1 MVAQSKKSSA
11 RIKKYSGESF
21 YEDLIELSPM
31 GFLILDEKGI
41 IVEANPAYYKI
52 TGYRSHELIGRHIS
66 IISGQGK
73 GGKKI
78 IDKNIQDILSGK
90 LLSHV
95 VVSRRKDGRLA
106 HVRLNEKRITL
117 PDGRPGILSVAEDIS
132 QQREAEMQLL
142 ASEERFRKIFIDN
155 EAPMLII
162 NPKSQRI
169 LDANPAAGR
178 FYGYSRKKLATM
190 DMGQINMVSAVKRK
204 KMMAEAMNRPQTYF
218 QFKHRLASGET
229 RDVEVYAS
237 PIEVAGDRFMFIIV
251 HDISERRRSAELLDL
266 RLKQQEILLKLS
278 DAISHADSPEAI
290 FKFALNAIKDGLGVE
305 RASILLMDESR
316 EMRFVAWVGLSDA
329 YRRAVQGH
337 SPWKPEV
344 RNPKPLYIVN
354 VATHSRTRDYLSVLK
369 RESINSIAFIPLAHR
384 GRLIGKFMLYYKER
398 HRFSDFEKSFTQTL
412 ANQLAI
418 SVIRK
423 KDEEK
428 LRASEQMYRS
438 LIQTSPDAI
447 MALDMKGN
455 ICFANQKAATLYGF
469 KDPHSFVGRS
479 GFDFVAAE
487 HRHEAKN
494 MIKTAISKGEFHGI
508 IYAVTRQGKPKT
520 LEVNAILMRD
530 STGRPYQFLSIS
542 RDISERLQAQKKLA
556 ESERLF
562 RIVVEEAQDGMAMA
576 DTKGKY
582 ILVNHAM
589 EIMTGYSHEELLNM
603 TVFDLLAPEE
613 EATLFPRIL
622 SGNKGRRVAR
632 LKRKDGNVFHAEISG
647 FPIEI
652 GGQSFV
658 MGQMRDISALI
669 AAEEE
674 KRNLELQIQHA
685 QKMESLGVLAGG
697 IAHDFNNLLT
707 GILGN
712 VGLTEMQLTQAHPAM
727 QNIKSIESSA
737 MRAADLCRQLL
748 AYSGKGRFTVMSLD
762 LNEIVEE
769 IGTLLESSISR
780 KVLLKYNLEE
790 NLPAVEVDTAQI
802 QQVIMNLIINASDAI
817 GKKSGIVSITSGV
830 MDCDENYLTETY
842 LDDKLKPGPYV
853 YLEVSDTGT
862 GMDEET
868 RQKIFDPFFSTKFTG
883 RGLGLAAVLGII
895 RGHKGAIKVY
905 SEPGKGSTFKILFP
919 VTDKAM
925 ESLVKPEKQMDD
937 WQSSGGVLI
946 VDDEETIR
954 LLAAET
960 LKRAGMKT
968 YLARDG
974 KVALDIF
981 KEHADEIRVVLL
993 DMTMPRMDGIETFR
1007 ELRRIKASV
1016 KVILSSGYNEQDATN
1031 SFVGKGL
1038 AGFLQKPYKAAHLIE
1053 VMRKILK

>member
-1 MVAQSKKSSA
+1 MVAKKKESPA
-11 RIKKYSGESF
+11 KGKKYTGENF
-21 YEDLIELSPM
+21 YEDLVELSPM
-31 GFLILDEKGI
+31 GFLILDEKGV

-52 TGYRSHELIGRHIS
+52 TGYRSSELIGRHIS
-66 IISGQGK
+66 IISGNESSK
-73 GGKKI
+73 AVVNR
-78 IDKNIQDILSGK
+78 NIREILSGK

-95 VVSRRKDGRLA
+95 VVSRRKDGRRA
-106 HVRLNEKRITL
+106 WVRLNEKRITL

-132 QQREAEMQLL
+132 KQREAEKQLL

-155 EAPMLII
+155 KAPMLIV
-162 NPKSQRI
+162 NPGNLQI
-169 LDANPAAGR
+169 LDANPAASR
-178 FYGYSRKKLATM
+178 FYGYSRKKLFTM
-190 DMGQINMVSAVKRK
+190 HMGQINLVSVKERK
-204 KMMAEAMNRPQTYF
+204 KMMVEAMSRPQTYF
-218 QFKHRLASGET
+218 QFKHRLASGEI

-237 PIEVAGDRFMFIIV
+237 PIEVAGERFMFIIV

-278 DAISHADSPEAI
+278 GAISHADSPEAI
-290 FKFALNAIKDGLGVE
+290 FKFALNALKDGLGVA
-305 RASILLMDESR
+305 RASILLMDETK
-316 EMRFVAWVGLSDA
+316 EMRFVAWMGLSAA

-337 SPWKPEV
+337 SPWKPEA

-354 VATHSRTRDYLSVLK
+354 AATHSKTRAYRSVLDK
-369 RESINSIAFIPLAHR
+369 ESIQSIAFIPLTHR
-384 GRLIGKFMLYYKER
+384 GRLMGKFMLYYNER
-398 HRFSDFEKSFTQTL
+398 HSFSEFEKSFLQTL

-418 SVIRK
+418 SVIRR

-428 LRASEQMYRS
+428 LRASEQMHRS
-438 LIQTSPDAI
+438 LIQASPDAI
-447 MALDMKGN
+447 MALDMQGN
-455 ICFANQKAATLYGF
+455 ITFANEKAAALYGF
-469 KDPHSFVGRS
+469 KKPASLIGRS
-479 GFDFVAAE
+479 GFDFVARD
-487 HRHEAKN
+487 HRHEVQT
-494 MIKTAISKGEFHGI
+494 MIETAVEKGEFHGI
-508 IYAVTRQGKPKT
+508 VYAVTQQGKPKT
-520 LEVNAILMRD
+520 LEINAILMRD
-530 STGRPYQFLSIS
+530 AEGKPYQFLSIG

-576 DTKGKY
+576 DIKGKY

-589 EIMTGYSHEELLNM
+589 EKMTGYSHQELLNM

-613 EATLFPRIL
+613 DPVLFPRIV
-622 SGNKGRRVAR
+622 SGEKGRRTAL
-632 LKRKDGNVFHAEISG
+632 LKRKDGSIFHAEISG

-652 GGQSFV
+652 GGKSFV
-658 MGQMRDISALI
+658 MGQVRDISAVV

-712 VGLTEMQLTQAHPAM
+712 VGLTEMLLTQAHPAM
-727 QNIKSIESSA
+727 QNVKSIESSA

-780 KVLLKYNLEE
+780 KVLMKYNLEK

-817 GKKSGIVSITSGV
+817 GKKSGIVSVTTGV

-853 YLEVSDTGT
+853 YLEVSDTGV
-862 GMDEET
+862 GMNEET

-925 ESLVKPEKQMDD
+925 ESLVKPDKQMDD
-937 WQSSGGVLI
+937 WKSNGGVLI

-960 LKRAGMKT
+960 LKRTGMKT
-968 YLARDG
+968 FIAHDG
-974 KVALDIF
+974 KEALELF
-981 KEHADEIRVVLL
+981 KAHAAEIDVVLL

-1016 KVILSSGYNEQDATN
+1016 KVILSSGYNEQDAT
-1031 SFVGKGL
+1031 SQFVGKGL
-1038 AGFLQKPYKAAHLIE
+1038 AAFLQKPYKAAQLVE
-1053 VMRKILK
+1053 VMRKVLK